1 MADVK
6 ALIGSAWGVPVR
18 GAIVN
23 LTSADVNS
31 ILSAASG
38 LAKGLF
44 LLGGG
49 AIALALAAVGL
60 FALLPP
66 KREALPWGTLA
77 KIETWSGWNPGLFG
91 GRKFTRRFQGVCLTK
106 EIRFSSDNHVFTV
119 PVDYI
124 EDYHSSTEAHG
135 FFKKR
140 TSIRLDLELFDKS
153 KYVGTLLSPTA
164 FEFLTPLGKQTVPC
178 ESYHDIYGCTVAE
191 AEALRLNM
199 DGFLEKEAQTA
210 EKLLGAEQFRR
221 FFLRT

>member
-1 MADVK
+1 MADIK
-6 ALIGSAWGVPVR
+6 ALMGSAWGVPVR

-44 LLGGG
+44 LIGGG

-66 KREALPWGTLA
+66 KRDELPWGTLA
-77 KIETWSGWNPGLFG
+77 KVETWSGWNPGLFG

-106 EIRFSSDNHVFTV
+106 EIRFSSDNHIFTV

-124 EDYHSSTEAHG
+124 KDYHSSAEVHG
-135 FFKKR
+135 VFRKR
-140 TSIRLDLELFDKS
+140 TSISLDLELFDGS
-153 KYVGTLLSPTA
+153 EYTGTLLSPTA
-164 FEFLTPLGKQTVPC
+164 FEFLTPLGKQSVPSD
-178 ESYHDIYGCTVAE
+178 SYHDIYGCTVAE
-191 AEALRLNM
+191 TEALKLNV

-210 EKLLGAEQFRR
+210 EKLLGTEHFRR